1 MPSPLLENM
10 LEWVVPDIDQC
21 RKAADELV
29 ARNPGLSREEL
40 AAHAVSSAQGWAAS
54 AGAATGVVANP
65 LIALPAAVADM
76 AAVLRIE
83 GTMAGTVAALLD
95 PASLDNPNT
104 FPADVLAIVFPGA
117 VSQALRQIGVRWGQ
131 KITQELIR
139 RYLTEGLM
147 KSVTRLASRYLFVH
161 VTEKAIV
168 SKTVPLI
175 GAGIGAGWNWLEV
188 KAVGRRAVHYY
199 QHKGIHPGGPGGPG
213 TRLGRIKAVASKVV
227 RPRRDR
233 GAGPKQLPSEP

>member
-1 MPSPLLENM
+1 L
-10 LEWVVPDIDQC
+10 
-21 RKAADELV
+21 
-29 ARNPGLSREEL
+29 AR
-40 AAHAVSSAQGWAAS
+40 HAVSSAQGWAAS

-65 LIALPAAVADM
+65 LIALPAAAADM

-83 GTMAGTVAALLD
+83 GTMAGTIAALID
-95 PASLDNPNT
+95 PASLDHPNT

-131 KITQELIR
+131 KISQELIR
-139 RYLTEGLM
+139 RYVSEGLM

-175 GAGIGAGWNWLEV
+175 GAGNWRGVELAGGEGGGQPRHPLLQHKNIRPGGRGGV
-188 KAVGRRAVHYY
+188 RRKPVGPDQVGRE
-199 QHKGIHPGGPGGPG
+199 QGGAP
-213 TRLGRIKAVASKVV
+213 KA
-227 RPRRDR
+227 RRR
-233 GAGPKQLPSEP
+233 